1 MFYILIF
8 INFMEII
15 WLIHLQL
22 PGLFITPQRIVKL
35 GLNEFLL
42 FRSMQPIRLLRF
54 LSFKLSHITKTLQH
68 C

>member
-1 MFYILIF
+1 MSYILIF

-35 GLNEFLL
+35 GLNGFLL
-42 FRSMQPIRLLRF
+42 FRSMQPIR
-54 LSFKLSHITKTLQH
+54 
-68 C
+68 